1 MLMAHNI
8 PNHMN
13 DIKSRLEFI
22 VRKMIN
28 QIIRNLFINKNTF
41 GLKIF
46 RYFGKLINM
55 LRRCDKQITCRK
67 LMFLILST
75 FSSLD
80 NFKLYTSAFYQ

>member
-1 MLMAHNI
+1 MLMVHNI

-41 GLKIF
+41 SLKIF
-46 RYFGKLINM
+46 RYFGKLIN
-55 LRRCDKQITCRK
+55 
-67 LMFLILST
+67 
-75 FSSLD
+75 SLGD
-80 NFKLYTSAFYQ
+80 TTSKSLAVS

>member
-8 PNHMN
+8 PNHMK

-55 LRRCDKQITCRK
+55 LRRYDKQITCRK
-67 LMFLILST
+67 LMFLILSI
-75 FSSLD
+75 FSSQD
-80 NFKLYTSAFYQ
+80 DFKLHTSAFYQ

>member
-1 MLMAHNI
+1 MAHNI

-41 GLKIF
+41 SLEIF

-55 LRRCDKQITCRK
+55 LRRYDKQITCRK
-67 LMFLILST
+67 LMFLILSI
-75 FSSLD
+75 FSSQD
-80 NFKLYTSAFYQ
+80 DFKLHTSAFYQ

>member
-1 MLMAHNI
+1 MAHNI

-41 GLKIF
+41 SLEIF
-46 RYFGKLINM
+46 RNFGKLINM
-55 LRRCDKQITCRK
+55 LRRYDKQITCRK
-67 LMFLILST
+67 LMFLVFST
-75 FSSLD
+75 FRSQD
-80 NFKLYTSAFYQ
+80 DFKLYTSAFYQ

>member
-28 QIIRNLFINKNTF
+28 QIISNLFINKNTF
-41 GLKIF
+41 CLKIF

-55 LRRCDKQITCRK
+55 LRRYDKQITCRK
-67 LMFLILST
+67 LMFLVLCA
-75 FSSLD
+75 FSSQND
-80 NFKLYTSAFYQ
+80 FKLYTSAFYQ

>member
-1 MLMAHNI
+1 MAHNI
-8 PNHMN
+8 PNHLN

-41 GLKIF
+41 SLEIF

-55 LRRCDKQITCRK
+55 LRRYDKQITCRK

-75 FSSLD
+75 FSSQD
-80 NFKLYTSAFYQ
+80 DFKLHTSAFYQ